1 MDFLASIDPIIL
13 GSLGLVLVV
22 VLIMLGIPIALSIFA
37 VGFFGQAIF
46 FDLERAAG
54 QLYHAFAGKGMDLL
68 LGSIPLFV
76 FMGQLISK
84 SRIGQDLYDCV
95 YRWTGHMPGGIAI
108 TGVVSGAGF
117 GAVTGVSGAAVATM
131 ATITMPEM
139 ERYRYDLRLGAGAIA
154 SSSALAIL
162 IPPSLLMILYG
173 IATDSSIGDL
183 FIAGIFPAILLTIS
197 YALYIVVVAKISP
210 ERAPRGPSFSWE
222 ERFKSL
228 VGLLPIVVIFTLL
241 MGGIYSG
248 AFTPSEAAG
257 VGSVVVLLYLM
268 VTRRLTLRTLFE
280 ATTDSIRL
288 TAMVFLIFV
297 SVTLLSSFLV
307 LTGVLDAFI
316 SLASDTDVPA
326 IFIILFFVLLY
337 LILGMIL
344 DGIGM
349 MLLTLP
355 VTFPIVM
362 ALGYDPI
369 WFGIIVT
376 ILVEVGLVTPPVGL
390 NCYILRQVYPKVSL
404 KDIFIGVIP
413 FFLITMIWVF
423 VFVFFPESIT
433 WVLGR

>member
-1 MDFLASIDPIIL
+1 MEFLASLDPVVL
-13 GSLGLVLVV
+13 GGLGLGLVVA
-22 VLIMLGIPIALSIFA
+22 LIVIGMPIALAIFT
-37 VGFFGQAIF
+37 VGFFGQAVF
-46 FDLERAAG
+46 FDLGRATA
-54 QLYHAFAGKGMDLL
+54 QLYQAFSTKGTDLL

-95 YRWTGHMPGGIAI
+95 YRWCGRLPGGIAV
-108 TGVVSGAGF
+108 TGVLSGAGF

-131 ATITMPEM
+131 ATITLPEM

-173 IATDSSIGDL
+173 ISTDTSIGSL
-183 FIAGIFPAILLTIS
+183 FAAGIFPAICLAIS
-197 YALYIVVVAKISP
+197 YSAYIIYVAVRTP
-210 ERAPRGPSFSWE
+210 ERAPRGPKFSWG
-222 ERFKSL
+222 ERIRSL
-228 VGLLPIVVIFTLL
+228 TGLLPIATIFTLI

-257 VGSVVVLLYLM
+257 VGSAFVLAYLL
-268 VTRRLTLRTLFE
+268 VTRRLTLRNLLE
-280 ATTDSIRL
+280 ATTESIRL

-297 SVTLLSSFLV
+297 GVTMLSSFLV
-307 LTGVLDAFI
+307 LTGVLDAI
-316 SLASDTDVPA
+316 IGWTANANVPPVV
-326 IFIILFFVLLY
+326 IILFFVVLY
-337 LILGMIL
+337 VFLGMIL

-355 VTFPIVM
+355 VTFPVIIG
-362 ALGYDPI
+362 LGYDPI

-390 NCYILRQVYPKVSL
+390 NCYILRQVYPRVSL
-404 KDIFIGVIP
+404 GDVFRGVVP
-413 FFLITMIWVF
+413 FFVITMLWIL
-423 VFVFFPESIT
+423 VFVFFPRSIT
-433 WVLGR
+433 WVLG